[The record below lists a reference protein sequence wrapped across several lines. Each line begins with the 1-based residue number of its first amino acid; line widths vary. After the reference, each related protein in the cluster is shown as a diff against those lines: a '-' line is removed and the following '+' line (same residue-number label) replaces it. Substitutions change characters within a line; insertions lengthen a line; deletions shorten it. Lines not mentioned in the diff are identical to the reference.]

1 ASVVKVLAPHLVEE
15 QEAHRRRD
23 KAIGLVIIGVTFVL
37 CILGSLWGKELAE
50 PEVSQPPRPPTT
62 EGVVGWPNKVEAIA
76 TLPAAREATQREE
89 LRGIVAERASADGTI
104 AVEVTG
110 AEARDSGRS
119 APGRGRQPAREP
131 GTVPRRSYCGK
142 QNVFIRKR
150 GLVAEAD
157 MAGYPC
163 SPRLP
168 EPLPPPQCSLKDVWD
183 FAIKNRGVPTE
194 RPARIEYYRAKQ
206 GPAYRFTLPGTQH
219 RFSISADCSRELVGG
234 DVFGGVP

>member
-1 ASVVKVLAPHLVEE
+1 VLKVLAPHLVEE

-89 LRGIVAERASADGTI
+89 LRGIVAEHVSADGTI
-104 AVEVTG
+104 DFEMTG
-110 AEARDSGRS
+110 AEVRYSFQS
-119 APGRGRQPAREP
+119 APGRGPQPAREP

-168 EPLPPPQCSLKDVWD
+168 EPLPPPQCSIKDVWD
-183 FAIKNRGVPTE
+183 FAIKNRGVPTG